1 MVCLGESH
9 GDHHYIDAKNT
20 QNPKMAAS
28 VCKDFC
34 NEIWEFSISVCLK
47 FFCVKG
53 HQILH

>member
-9 GDHHYIDAKNT
+9 GDYHYIDAKNT

-28 VCKDFC
+28 VCEEFC
-34 NEIWEFSISVCLK
+34 NQMWEFSISVCLK

-53 HQILH
+53 H